1 MYRVITVR
9 RITSYHNVEVTSPAR
24 PWNIASRIQGPMS
37 SGPFEADS
45 YFRCHQLATEHIVI
59 LHSRHTPFT
68 RTPVH
73 GRVLPSMPIRES
85 LMSMLIKFRILFYE
99 IHLFSAFVLLLK
111 ISYKLL
117 YCPCTETNSS
127 LPVLSRPSVI
137 PWSGLFKTVHEAAS
151 EADPI
156 YLRLTLDRLLI
167 RTLNLLSCLSF
178 VPQRQTQYAISAT
191 GCDTDGTDPRVYVQD
206 GNLCGQRI
214 GSICHH
220 TARYDVRTTKVSA
233 TSRMCL

>member
-1 MYRVITVR
+1 MPSAGHRAY
-9 RITSYHNVEVTSPAR
+9 
-24 PWNIASRIQGPMS
+24 
-37 SGPFEADS
+37 
-45 YFRCHQLATEHIVI
+45 CHLTFQTY
-59 LHSRHTPFT
+59 PFT

-73 GRVLPSMPIRES
+73 RRVLPSMPIRES

-99 IHLFSAFVLLLK
+99 IHLFSASVLLLK

-127 LPVLSRPSVI
+127 LPVLSSPSVI

-167 RTLNLLSCLSF
+167 RSLNLLSCLSF
-178 VPQRQTQYAISAT
+178 VPQRQTQPRAVIPMVQTHAFMSKTVIFAASALVLSAIIQLAT
-191 GCDTDGTDPRVYVQD
+191 TYVQLKYQQPLECACSHSLPSSSNFENEYCKYIASF
-206 GNLCGQRI
+206 GG
-214 GSICHH
+214 
-220 TARYDVRTTKVSA
+220 
-233 TSRMCL
+233 TSMMEDASLVYSVDRR

>member
-1 MYRVITVR
+1 
-9 RITSYHNVEVTSPAR
+9 
-24 PWNIASRIQGPMS
+24 
-37 SGPFEADS
+37 
-45 YFRCHQLATEHIVI
+45 
-59 LHSRHTPFT
+59 
-68 RTPVH
+68 
-73 GRVLPSMPIRES
+73 MPIRES

-127 LPVLSRPSVI
+127 LPVLSSPSVI

-167 RTLNLLSCLSF
+167 RSLNLLSCLSF
-178 VPQRQTQYAISAT
+178 VPQRQTQPRAVIPMVQTHAFMSKTVIFAASALVLSAIIQLAT
-191 GCDTDGTDPRVYVQD
+191 TYVQLKYQQSLECACSHSLPSSSNFENEYCKYIASFS
-206 GNLCGQRI
+206 G
-214 GSICHH
+214 
-220 TARYDVRTTKVSA
+220 
-233 TSRMCL
+233 TSVMEDASLVYSVDRR